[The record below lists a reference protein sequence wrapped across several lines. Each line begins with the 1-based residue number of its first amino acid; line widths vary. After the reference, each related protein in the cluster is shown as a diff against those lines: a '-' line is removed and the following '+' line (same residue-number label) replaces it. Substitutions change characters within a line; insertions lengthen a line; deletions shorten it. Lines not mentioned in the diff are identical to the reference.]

1 MDDVAQLEIDDEAP
15 EAAWPVRFA
24 AADPPPAPSTSAYV
38 LEPTRAPSSS
48 RGTPVPRD
56 ARMWPSPSLRPPA
69 PSAAVPAVLQHA
81 SLQPPSEAA
90 PAGSGGSCNPGPG
103 ASASAPRIPG
113 PAGLLQRA
121 LAQGLPVTGLDSLR
135 TGGTPSGAGGCASG
149 ACSGGLADHD
159 FEAPAWATALRELG
173 LSSFDGA
180 SCPQPELITGERGPP
195 GELAQACCRQP

>member
-1 MDDVAQLEIDDEAP
+1 MDGVAQLELDDDAP
-15 EAAWPVRFA
+15 EAAWPVSLA
-24 AADPPPAPSTSAYV
+24 AAAPPPAPSTSVQV

-48 RGTPVPRD
+48 RGKPVPRN
-56 ARMWPSPSLRPPA
+56 AYIWPSPSLRPPA
-69 PSAAVPAVLQHA
+69 PSAAIPVPTQHP
-81 SLQPPSEAA
+81 SLQPPSVAA
-90 PAGSGGSCNPGPG
+90 PAGSGGSGNPGPG
-103 ASASAPRIPG
+103 ASAAAPRIPG

-149 ACSGGLADHD
+149 ARSGGLADHD

-180 SCPQPELITGERGPP
+180 SCTQLELVTGVRSARGT
-195 GELAQACCRQP
+195 GASML